1 MDLGSSII
9 EVSLTAPA
17 PGMKSFRQERI
28 SEMLPTGCWKEN
40 PHLLIRY
47 QVSGVILNGK
57 KGMNLR
63 ILDKKGWIQ
72 KLRHSVKTILR
83 TDCLTSTFLIDRK
96 STRLNSSH
104 VAISYAVF
112 CLKKKK

>member
-1 MDLGSSII
+1 MQRETKRPVLLIFFTLMNPGSYIT
-9 EVSLTAPA
+9 EGNLTAPA

-57 KGMNLR
+57 KGMNLL
-63 ILDKKGWIQ
+63 ILDKKEWI
-72 KLRHSVKTILR
+72 KKCSHSVKIIQR
-83 TDCLTSTFLIDRK
+83 TDCLTSTFLMNR
-96 STRLNSSH
+96 
-104 VAISYAVF
+104 
-112 CLKKKK
+112 